1 MTDFDNESLE
11 RLFGRRQ
18 VRKLARG
25 ERLLRQ
31 GEPTKPRR
39 DSTRAVMGRA
49 SAPLLGQKPQRL
61 SPCIGPSFGASSCR

>member
-25 ERLLRQ
+25 ERLSD
-31 GEPTKPRR
+31 K
-39 DSTRAVMGRA
+39 A
-49 SAPLLGQKPQRL
+49 SRPQR
-61 SPCIGPSFGASSCR
+61 CT